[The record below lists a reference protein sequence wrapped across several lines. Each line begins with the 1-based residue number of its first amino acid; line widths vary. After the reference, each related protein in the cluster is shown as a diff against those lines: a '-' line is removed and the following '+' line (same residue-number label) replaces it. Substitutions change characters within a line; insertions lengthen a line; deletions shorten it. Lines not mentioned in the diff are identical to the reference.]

1 VLAEGARRDVTY
13 RRALWGTDVYT
24 DDSDVLAAAIHSGWL
39 QGAFAEDIGELGL
52 SILLGDSCTL
62 PSIDTE
68 ITERPETG
76 PSIVPEGME
85 LHVTIL
91 ILPTL
96 ERYASSIR
104 HGIKSREWGGEKKG
118 GHDGLSFMI
127 LSVKWVSG
135 LSSIPSKQPFS
146 SQLSQKEID
155 EEESFARLF
164 NGGPVGSNEDVGFSN
179 VRAEGRSG
187 SGFKGI
193 GMGSWW
199 RKEKDKEKGKPKE
212 RSVDILAEAAAS
224 LPAME
229 IIAGPSSEKAGV
241 VERITGRMVKNA
253 NTGDGVGG
261 TGEGAVR
268 ESVEVKREGEEVA

>member
-62 PSIDTE
+62 PPIDEE
-68 ITERPETG
+68 ITERPVSG

-104 HGIKSREWGGEKKG
+104 YGVKSREWGGEKKG

-135 LSSIPSKQPFS
+135 LFSIPSKQPFS
-146 SQLSQKEID
+146 SQLSQEEID

-164 NGGPVGSNEDVGFSN
+164 NGGPVGGDSTDNVGFSN

-187 SGFKGI
+187 FKGI
-193 GMGSWW
+193 GMSSWW
-199 RKEKDKEKGKPKE
+199 KKSEKPKE

-229 IIAGPSSEKAGV
+229 VQVIAGPSSEKAGV
-241 VERITGRMVKNA
+241 VEKITERMVENA
-253 NTGDGVGG
+253 NTGE
-261 TGEGAVR
+261 EGVR
-268 ESVEVKREGEEVA
+268 ESVEVKREGEEIV